1 MTANLNR
8 KLIVDTARK
17 WLGTPYVHQASTK
30 HHGCDCLGLVRGIWR
45 EIIGDEPRS
54 IPNYSAD
61 WGEVGGRE
69 YLKQAV
75 EEFFNCS
82 PKPSANAPLLLG
94 DLILF
99 RWHETAIIK
108 HLGIVTAENRFIHAY
123 EKSGVIES
131 PLVHDWRK
139 RIAGIYCFPGIID

>member
-1 MTANLNR
+1 MSTLLR
-8 KLIVDTARK
+8 RELIVDTARQ

-30 HHGCDCLGLVRGIWR
+30 HHGCDCLGFVRGIWR
-45 EIIGDEPRS
+45 EIIGEEPRTM
-54 IPNYSAD
+54 PNYSAD

-75 EEFFNCS
+75 EEYFNCVPPAS
-82 PKPSANAPLLLG
+82 TSRPLKPG

-108 HLGIVTAENRFIHAY
+108 HLGIVTTKNRFIHAY
-123 EKSGVIES
+123 EKAGVIES
-131 PLVHDWRK
+131 PLVRDWR
-139 RIAGIYCFPGIID
+139 RRVAGIYCFPGVID

>member
-1 MTANLNR
+1 MNAILKRNH
-8 KLIVDTARK
+8 IVETARQ

-30 HHGCDCLGLVRGIWR
+30 LQGCDCLGLVRGIWR
-45 EIIGDEPRS
+45 EVVGSEPRT

-75 EEFFNCS
+75 EEFFNCTPNS
-82 PKPSANAPLLLG
+82 SSSESLKHG

-99 RWHETAIIK
+99 RWHETAIVK
-108 HLGIVTAENRFIHAY
+108 HLGIVTADNRFIHAY

-131 PLVHDWRK
+131 PLVRDWRK
-139 RIAGIYCFPGIID
+139 RVAGIYSFPGIID